1 MKFGRSWGLTI
12 IIVANY
18 LLTGMILQVFQKE
31 RRKMPSKPSFLRG
44 PLLWLFRA
52 LKFGTPQVSG
62 GNGWR
67 TQKKPLL
74 YKQLHSPPQTKS
86 SNIWFLRWKKN
97 DISRLCQSLVH
108 DLVAKISYAPPPHGL
123 VPCLRSNN
131 SWIDPRKSHQKN
143 AQTLTGS
150 KHCPEK
156 HGCDQMTLARV
167 GFVGEKI
174 LQKSICSNHPNI

>member
-1 MKFGRSWGLTI
+1 MTFPSSKVWYSSSQWRKWLEDPKKNRCYTNSFI
-12 IIVANY
+12 HPPKQNPKKDPVQY
-18 LLTGMILQVFQKE
+18 LILKVE
-31 RRKMPSKPSFLRG
+31 
-44 PLLWLFRA
+44 
-52 LKFGTPQVSG
+52 
-62 GNGWR
+62 
-67 TQKKPLL
+67 
-74 YKQLHSPPQTKS
+74 
-86 SNIWFLRWKKN
+86 KN

-143 AQTLTGS
+143 TQTLTGS

>member
-1 MKFGRSWGLTI
+1 MS
-12 IIVANY
+12 
-18 LLTGMILQVFQKE
+18 
-31 RRKMPSKPSFLRG
+31 SKPSFLRG

-62 GNGWR
+62 ENGWS
-67 TQKKPLL
+67 TPKKNRC
-74 YKQLHSPPQTKS
+74 YTNSFIHPPNKIPKTIW

-108 DLVAKISYAPPPHGL
+108 DLVAKISYAPPPYGL

-143 AQTLTGS
+143 TQTLTGS

-156 HGCDQMTLARV
+156 HGCDQMTLVRV
-167 GFVGEKI
+167 GLVGEKI
-174 LQKSICSNHPNI
+174 LQKSICSDHPNI

>member
-1 MKFGRSWGLTI
+1 MVLLKS
-12 IIVANY
+12 VA
-18 LLTGMILQVFQKE
+18 
-31 RRKMPSKPSFLRG
+31 KMAGG
-44 PLLWLFRA
+44 P
-52 LKFGTPQVSG
+52 
-62 GNGWR
+62 
-67 TQKKPLL
+67 QKKPLL

-86 SNIWFLRWKKN
+86 QKNPVQYLILKVEKN

-143 AQTLTGS
+143 TQTLTGS